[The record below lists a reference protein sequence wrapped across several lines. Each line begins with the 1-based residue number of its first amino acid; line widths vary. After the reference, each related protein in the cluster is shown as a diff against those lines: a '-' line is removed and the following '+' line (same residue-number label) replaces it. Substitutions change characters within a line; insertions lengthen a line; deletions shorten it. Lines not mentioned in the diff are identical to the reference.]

1 MNLIDGAADG
11 LSRPEW
17 KRMSTFF
24 TILAIVLMI
33 ATAAALLAGLRNML
47 VGGPGNTSQKLMRM
61 RVMLQAIAVL
71 VIVVVVYLAR

>member
-1 MNLIDGAADG
+1 MGA
-11 LSRPEW
+11 
-17 KRMSTFF
+17 MSTFF
-24 TILAIVLMI
+24 SVLAVALMI
-33 ATAAALLAGLRNML
+33 ATAAVLLAGLRNMM